1 MPPDFNWQSYLNAN
15 PDVANALGYSE
26 DAAIGH
32 YLNNGQYENRP
43 LSFDWESYLN
53 ANPDVSNAVGY
64 SEDAAVRHYKEYG
77 QKEGRQ
83 LKSSPA
89 PSIPSTPAK
98 KPLSAEYG
106 QSPTIFGGLDYTE
119 AKKNGYSDDEIK
131 AWIQSTNTPFAAET
145 GNSLGL
151 SATTPTTTPTTAP
164 TTPTKKTYALNE
176 KDTALYDNY
185 VKKYPDLFEAWSNSA
200 TDVQKNYNSIA
211 DWGYYHYNFGRTDPT
226 KDVRTLE
233 DPVTKEPIQPP
244 LATKDLSTLITN
256 IYSVYKDKEP
266 TVEELK
272 YWTNK
277 ANTDQLTDDQLL
289 KLIHPVTVVVPVDA
303 SKVEEK
309 TGELSALIYN
319 AGNKTWT
326 RTKGR
331 TDNPIYTPEEMLP
344 TNQAN
349 DYWAGF
355 ATPIA
360 YGYKPTQTDYQTF
373 ANYGRSDDANKKT
386 NANRTASNANLE
398 RINAEN
404 KKIND
409 LNTKKNLVHNE
420 VIVTANGARRGEY
433 LTQKNA
439 LAKTLGTLDET
450 ERKDLVDNYRQFY
463 ITERLDKWDS
473 ALSVKPPYGVFDPK
487 YYKEQNPT
495 IKENWDN
502 YVKNDDVDV
511 VERYGET
518 GFYINH
524 YTNFGKKE
532 KRRANAAETAEE
544 TKKYTE
550 AKKTDAEIQAIRDQQ
565 LGINTA
571 TQASRL
577 MGEGSAIAAAWDKA
591 KKGDPYWSAQA
602 KEKYL
607 DIDKQDDFLAL
618 FRSSERPEDKEILK
632 NVVGTKSGISELED
646 AFNQAVGATALTE
659 TKKFGALAQDVLKQ
673 TIAEMKKAKGQE
685 QTLSLFKGL
694 GGFSEIM
701 DINKQLSDSILGDSG
716 VGGILSQTGNTGK
729 TEEDLEKKLENITG
743 VRNNVVYNW
752 QKWFDT
758 TLKERYE
765 KDIELGYTTEDNEE
779 KLKIDGAFAK
789 KFVDTYLTPRFNTSR
804 SMDEFREYIDVRQE
818 EQNPF
823 QTQDIVNAVKSVADI
838 RIKDYLDKIQ
848 NTEAR
853 TFNSEFYFNPTGDKA
868 REENYKA
875 QMAVVEGDWEN
886 AKKGDLYWAEQ
897 AYRFGIDVNDKD
909 AFARIHF
916 QVKGQGRGYDGA
928 DDIVNASKV
937 QDFIYK
943 DILPALSKEAQ
954 DLGSVFGIF
963 TTPEEFA
970 DDILEGLDPA
980 DTEAWDKV
988 LKANGL
994 ENFKGTVDELKEE
1007 IKEALRTGSAQTIR
1021 ENIKYLNEKR
1031 KRPTQEELGITYI
1044 ERSEDYKTGVP
1055 KSDTALYT
1063 TFQKAGY
1070 KGTEDDFYTKFF
1082 PDTDRSEQEY
1092 LTKAL
1097 TGSKFETTG
1106 LTLSDDPFENFN
1118 TIQGM
1123 FPEEETTNKKDND
1136 KVKAPSQFFRLGLDD
1151 DDDDEDDDDYKS
1163 KSGSDILGEFTKNF
1177 K

>member
-15 PDVANALGYSE
+15 PDVSKALGYSE
-26 DAAIGH
+26 NAAISH
-32 YLNNGQYENRP
+32 YLNHGQYENRP
-43 LSFDWESYLN
+43 LKFDWKSYLN
-53 ANPDVSNAVGY
+53 ANPDVSTALGY
-64 SEDAAVRHYKEYG
+64 SEDAATRHYREYG
-77 QKEGRQ
+77 YKEGRQ
-83 LKSSPA
+83 LSIPA
-89 PSIPSTPAK
+89 APSTPSTPTR
-98 KPLSAEYG
+98 KPLSVEYG

-119 AKKNGYSDDEIK
+119 ATKNGYSDSEIK
-131 AWIQSTNTPFAAET
+131 NWLQSTNTPFAAET
-145 GNSLGL
+145 GSYLGL
-151 SATTPTTTPTTAP
+151 SSTTP
-164 TTPTKKTYALNE
+164 TTPTKQTYSLNE

-185 VKKYPDLFEAWSNSA
+185 VKKYPDLFEAWSNPA
-200 TDVQKNYNSIA
+200 TNVQKNYSSIS

-244 LATKDLSTLITN
+244 LATRDLSTLITN
-256 IYSVYKDKEP
+256 IYSVYKDKPP

-272 YWTNK
+272 YWTDK

-289 KLIHPVTVVVPVDA
+289 KSIHPVTTIVPVDA

-319 AGNKTWT
+319 AANKTWV

-344 TNQAN
+344 TNQAK
-349 DYWAGF
+349 DYWDGF
-355 ATPIA
+355 AIPIS
-360 YGYKPTQTDYQTF
+360 YGYTPTQTDYQTF
-373 ANYGRSDDANKKT
+373 ANYGKSDEANKKT

-398 RINAEN
+398 AINAEN

-409 LNTKKNLVHNE
+409 LNTKKNLIHNE

-450 ERKDLVDNYRQFY
+450 ERKDLVDSYRQFY
-463 ITERLDKWDS
+463 VTERLDKWDS
-473 ALSVKPPYGVFDPK
+473 TLSVKPPYGDFDPK
-487 YYKEQNPT
+487 YYKEQNPDV
-495 IKENWDN
+495 KQNWDN

-532 KRRANAAETAEE
+532 KRRANAAEIAEE
-544 TKKYTE
+544 AKKYTE

-565 LGINTA
+565 LGLNTD

-577 MGEGSAIAAAWDKA
+577 MGEGSAIAAEWDKA
-591 KKGDPYWSAQA
+591 KKGDPYWSKQA

-607 DIDKQDDFLAL
+607 DIDKQDEFLTL
-618 FRSSERPEDKEILK
+618 FRLSERPEDKEILK
-632 NVVGTKSGISELED
+632 GVVGTKSGITELED
-646 AFNQAVGATALTE
+646 AFNQAVGAEALVE

-685 QTLSLFKGL
+685 QMLGLYKGL

-716 VGGILSQTGNTGK
+716 VGGILSHMGSTTE

-758 TLKERYE
+758 TLKERYQ
-765 KDIELGYTTEDNEE
+765 KDIELGYKTEDSEE
-779 KLKIDGAFAK
+779 QLKIDGAFAK
-789 KFVDTYLTPRFNTSR
+789 KFVDGYLTPRFNTSR

-823 QTQDIVNAVKSVADI
+823 QTQDIVNAVKVVADR

-848 NTEAR
+848 NTAAR
-853 TFNSEFYFNPTGDKA
+853 NFDSEFYFNPTGDKA
-868 REENYKA
+868 REEDYKK
-875 QMAVVEGDWEN
+875 QMAVVAGDWEN
-886 AKKGDLYWAEQ
+886 AKKGDLYWAQQ

-928 DDIVNASKV
+928 DDIVNASKI
-937 QDFIYK
+937 QDEIYK
-943 DILPALSKEAQ
+943 NILPALSKEAK

-970 DDILEGLDPA
+970 DDVLEGVDPT
-980 DTEAWDKV
+980 DKEAWDKV

-994 ENFKGTVDELKEE
+994 EDFKGTIDELKEE

-1031 KRPTQEELGITYI
+1031 ERPTQEKLGILYI
-1044 ERSEDYKTGVP
+1044 ERPEDYKTGVP

-1070 KGTEDDFYTKFF
+1070 KGTEDEFYEKFF

-1097 TGSKFETTG
+1097 TGADFKITG
-1106 LTLSDDPFENFN
+1106 LTTSNDPFENFN

-1123 FPEEETTNKKDND
+1123 FPEEEEDKKKDDD
-1136 KVKAPSQFFRLGLDD
+1136 KIKPPSQFFRLGLE
-1151 DDDDEDDDDYKS
+1151 DDEEDEDYDYKS